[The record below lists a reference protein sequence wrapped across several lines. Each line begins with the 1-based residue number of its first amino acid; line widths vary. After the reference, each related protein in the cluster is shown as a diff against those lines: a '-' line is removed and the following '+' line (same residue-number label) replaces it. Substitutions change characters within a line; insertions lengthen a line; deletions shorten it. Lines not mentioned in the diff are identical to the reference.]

1 MYFTAMEI
9 SGHRKEGYTNEGQ
22 ALQEEAEQVLL
33 SLCQVILALCSL
45 LGSHKMSFGGK
56 KMFLSL
62 LLLKEGYLSGCI
74 HQERASHIHFSLT
87 QHAYLT

>member
-1 MYFTAMEI
+1 MHFTAMEI

-33 SLCQVILALCSL
+33 SLYQVILALCSL

-56 KMFLSL
+56 KNVFVPPSF
-62 LLLKEGYLSGCI
+62 EGRLPEWVYPPG
-74 HQERASHIHFSLT
+74 EGKSHSF
-87 QHAYLT
+87 